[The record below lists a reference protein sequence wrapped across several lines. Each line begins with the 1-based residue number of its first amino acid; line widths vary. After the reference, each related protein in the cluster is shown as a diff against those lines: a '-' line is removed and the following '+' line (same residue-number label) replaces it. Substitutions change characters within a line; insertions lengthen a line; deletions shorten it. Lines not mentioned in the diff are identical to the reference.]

1 MKILVALALSVTSV
15 LAADPQP
22 WIPLFN
28 GKDLEGWKAN
38 ENPATFSVKDGELV
52 VKGDRA
58 HLFYTGKGAAEFKNF
73 ELKVEVMTKA
83 KANSGVYIHT
93 AFQVS
98 GWPSKGYESQV
109 NNSHTDPKRT
119 AGVYG
124 IKDNFEAPAKDDE
137 WFTMLITVKGSSIV
151 TKVNDKVIS
160 EWTEPEGWTPPG
172 NFAGRKLSSGTVA
185 IQGHDPGSE
194 VHYRKIELKPL
205 P

>member
-93 AFQVS
+93 AFQDS
-98 GWPSKGYESQV
+98 GWPSKGYEIQV

-194 VHYRKIELKPL
+194 VHYRKIEIKPL